1 MEVFNYVM
9 VLVSVIT
16 GLAVTQLL
24 GGVVQLIQEPG
35 RAKIYWVHLVWA
47 AANFLWVMAWWW
59 MEFSLSRQQWNFQ
72 LYLFVITYAVIIYL
86 RCAITFPSATESY
99 GDLRAYYYSR
109 RGFAY
114 GLAILQV
121 VVDFAD
127 TLLKGWAHLIALG
140 PFYWIGMPVLALAAA
155 IAMKTRNHIYHA
167 FCALGF
173 LAYGVV
179 FDVTIFNAVQ

>member
-24 GGVVQLIQEPG
+24 GGIAQLIQEPG
-35 RAKIYWVHLVWA
+35 RVRIYWVQLVWA
-47 AANFLWVMAWWW
+47 AANFLWVVAWWW
-59 MEFSLSRQQWNFQ
+59 FEFSLSRQHWTFQ
-72 LYLFVITYAVIIYL
+72 LYLFVIGYAVITYL
-86 RCAITFPSATESY
+86 RCAITFPPATAGHE
-99 GDLRAYYYSR
+99 DMRAYYYSR

-114 GLAILQV
+114 GLVILQIA
-121 VVDFAD
+121 VDFAD

-140 PFYWIGMPVLALAAA
+140 PMYWIGMPALALAAA
-155 IAMKTRNHIYHA
+155 IAIRTRNHIYHGA
-167 FCALGF
+167 CALGF

-179 FDVTIFNAVQ
+179 FDVTVFNAVQ